1 MMTQYMESVEQNWLN
16 EMKNLER
23 KTVNENLTI

>member
-1 MMTQYMESVEQNWLN
+1 MTQYMESVEQNWLN